1 MVQSGAAQG
10 MDGSRGST
18 TAMWVVRTPDTWPEP
33 PTVMSYTALRDIE
46 TCPRRWSLRRAD
58 YPAIWAERGYPG
70 APALGTLEGQL
81 VHASLEHIV
90 LAASR
95 PLSGGD
101 PRDVSQDSGDVW
113 SAPAPMS
120 DIIMTLRRLGGIS
133 VVLEGLLRS
142 IVATWASNPRL
153 APRARECEAELRRR
167 LPALRQRVQSMLGRV
182 DVAHTV
188 PINASSR
195 EDQLHSDRGHARP
208 LGPGVYPEVPLNN
221 RELGWYGKADLLSV
235 VAPSRATDDAEVNV
249 QCSIFDFKTGSAKD
263 DHPLQ
268 LRIYALL
275 WARDKTLNPTARRVT
290 QLKLIYPEATVEV
303 AAPATD
309 EELNALAMELATRTQ
324 AARTSIES
332 RPPIARPT
340 EPACEWCDVKHLCE
354 AYWSPNAP
362 LNPTGGRQQAKMVDL
377 ELSVLSQRSPA
388 SWLASVTAARVLG
401 SELSV
406 CTRVLVRARPHDTH
420 FGTILQPGAKVRVLA
435 AQHLPPTD
443 ESTHLPVVALTRSSE
458 VFVVSTAGER

>member
-1 MVQSGAAQG
+1 MVQGGTARG
-10 MDGSRGST
+10 MDSSRGRA
-18 TAMWVVRTPDTWPEP
+18 TAMWVVRAPGTWPHP
-33 PTVMSYTALRDIE
+33 PTLMSYTALREIE

-70 APALGTLEGQL
+70 APALGTFEGQI

-95 PLSGGD
+95 PITGDD
-101 PRDVSQDSGDVW
+101 PRDASQDRGDVW
-113 SAPAPMS
+113 AAPAPMS
-120 DIIMTLRRLGGIS
+120 DIITTLRGLGGIS
-133 VVLEGLLRS
+133 AVLEGVLRS

-167 LPALRQRVQSMLGRV
+167 LPVLRQRVQSMLGRV
-182 DVAHTV
+182 DVAHAV
-188 PINASSR
+188 PIDASSR
-195 EDQLHSDRGHARP
+195 EDQLQSDRGHARP

-235 VAPSRATDDAEVNV
+235 AAPSDTSDDADANV
-249 QCSIFDFKTGSAKD
+249 QCAIFDFKTGAPKD

-275 WARDKTLNPTARRVT
+275 WARDKALNPTARRVT
-290 QLKLIYPEATVEV
+290 RLELIYPETTVEV
-303 AAPATD
+303 AAPSSD
-309 EELNALAMELATRTQ
+309 EELDALARELATRTQ

-332 RPPIARPT
+332 RPPVARPAQ
-340 EPACEWCDVKHLCE
+340 PACEWCDVKHLCE
-354 AYWSPNAP
+354 AYWSPHAP
-362 LNPTGGRQQAKMVDL
+362 LNPTSGRHPNLLDV
-377 ELSVLSQRSPA
+377 EVSVLSQRSPA
-388 SWLASVTAARVLG
+388 SWLACVTAARVLG
-401 SELSV
+401 SELAV
-406 CTRVLVRARPHDTH
+406 GARVVVRARPHDNH
-420 FGTILQPGAKVRVLA
+420 FVTILEPGAKVRVVA

-458 VFVVSTAGER
+458 AFVVSAVGER